1 MGSTHN
7 QAAQTV
13 HAHAVQTHAAQTG
26 PAPAYDWDQL
36 ALELSNTAW
45 DTPPRSQITPPRS
58 VNQPLPSNSLAE
70 ASDSN
75 SSSNSLAEA
84 SDSNSSSNSLAEAS
98 DPNSSSNSLAEAS
111 DSNSSSNSLAEA
123 SDPNSSSN
131 SLAEASDSK
140 GSPSHAPSTLLDLLT
155 DPALTIPQLCDH
167 LSLSP
172 TQLAEALSQGH
183 LAQLL
188 SAARTIA
195 AARAD
200 LIEHQARTDATDALR
215 HITLNENASPETRRK
230 AATTLLRASHTNSR
244 PSRRPSPTGQPPRAT
259 TRTQTRTPRASP
271 APHADRSTQ
280 SAYTTPGTN
289 AHSVSI
295 THTKNSLPAPFRSP
309 TASGGRNSASSTIV
323 TRGDNAIT
331 EPQSAG
337 LGSLEDAVQRVQQA
351 GQIEQNRE
359 NDVQDQRA
367 ADALLEPHRQRR
379 DQDRDDHE
387 QQHVGISLSHARV
400 PSLQAIRSGLKSRSH
415 APETQNEP
423 DEDTRYRV
431 PRQPAGPPPTH
442 PLILGSSRSAEP
454 T

>member
-1 MGSTHN
+1 MGSTHDR
-7 QAAQTV
+7 ATQTV
-13 HAHAVQTHAAQTG
+13 HPQPVQTE
-26 PAPAYDWDQL
+26 PAPAYDWAQL

-45 DTPPRSQITPPRS
+45 DTRPRSQITPPRS
-58 VNQPLPSNSLAE
+58 ASQPLPSNSLAE
-70 ASDSN
+70 ASD
-75 SSSNSLAEA
+75 
-84 SDSNSSSNSLAEAS
+84 
-98 DPNSSSNSLAEAS
+98 PNS
-111 DSNSSSNSLAEA
+111 
-123 SDPNSSSN
+123 
-131 SLAEASDSK
+131 
-140 GSPSHAPSTLLDLLT
+140 SPSHAPSTLLDLLT

-215 HITLNENASPETRRK
+215 HIALNENDSPETRRK
-230 AATTLLRASHTNSR
+230 AATTLLRASHTNSS
-244 PSRRPSPTGQPPRAT
+244 PSARPSPTKQPPR
-259 TRTQTRTPRASP
+259 TPLANSE
-271 APHADRSTQ
+271 PHADRSTQ

-331 EPQSAG
+331 EPQPAAP
-337 LGSLEDAVQRVQQA
+337 GSLEDAVQRVQQP
-351 GQIEQNRE
+351 GQVEKNRQH
-359 NDVQDQRA
+359 DVQDQRT

-379 DQDRDDHE
+379 NQDRDDYE
-387 QQHVGISLSHARV
+387 QKHIGISLSHARV